1 MNTPEQPRS
10 NAASAIKLEA
20 DKPTGEQPME
30 LFITDEHTEYYL
42 ALKAGG
48 DSDRGLLTGVLA
60 GIGGCV
66 LVGLGLIGAM
76 QGKFDITYMTFSIG
90 IPLFLVPFLWETLR
104 PLPLP
109 ILFNRRT
116 REVYYD
122 HDGVLFHAPWDGI
135 QAAAHEFQL
144 VGTNIGSIQCA
155 SLEIRVWQF
164 EKPEAALMI
173 SLGAPFGKSLAMQ
186 KGFWEY
192 IRAYMNNGPYFDEHG
207 NHSESDAFVKSQLA
221 VQFKMSD
228 NFKQTLAQLKQ
239 AKKEAGGKNYL
250 GAEDTAKLILEPM
263 FYPLARIQEF
273 TYSIAKRR
281 SRNRWPSV
289 VTERLKANGPTAR
302 LVDLEC
308 EKGAAAGVECNA
320 VTELK

>member
-10 NAASAIKLEA
+10 NAASAIKLEP

-48 DSDRGLLTGVLA
+48 DSDRGLLTGVLG
-60 GIGGCV
+60 GIGGCA

-76 QGKFDITYMTFSIG
+76 QGKFDITYMTLSIG
-90 IPLFLVPFLWETLR
+90 IPLFLVPFLFETLR

-116 REVYYD
+116 REVYFD

-164 EKPEAALMI
+164 EKPETALMI

-207 NHSESDAFVKSQLA
+207 NHSGSDSFVKSQLA

-228 NFKQTLAQLKQ
+228 NFKHTLAQLKQ

-250 GAEDTAKLILEPM
+250 GADDAAKLILEPM
-263 FYPLARIQEF
+263 FYPLARIQEL

-281 SRNRWPSV
+281 SRNRWPTI
-289 VTERLKANGPTAR
+289 VTERLKTNGPTTR

-308 EKGAAAGVECNA
+308 EESGVGGIECNS
-320 VTELK
+320 E

>member
-1 MNTPEQPRS
+1 MNTPEQPLS
-10 NAASAIKLEA
+10 NAASAIKLEP

-42 ALKAGG
+42 GLKAGG

-60 GIGGCV
+60 GIGGIGGIGLGIFSFLQSGDLKGLNIMLAICIPLCV
-66 LVGLGLIGAM
+66 L
-76 QGKFDITYMTFSIG
+76 
-90 IPLFLVPFLWETLR
+90 PFLWETLR

-122 HDGVLFHAPWDGI
+122 HEGELFHTPWDGI
-135 QAAAHEFQL
+135 SAVANEFQL
-144 VGTNIGSIQCA
+144 VGTQIGGMQSA
-155 SLEIRVWQF
+155 SLEIRVWKF
-164 EKPEAALMI
+164 EEPENALMI

-207 NHSESDAFVKSQLA
+207 NHSESDAFVKSQLD
-221 VQFKMSD
+221 VRFKMSD
-228 NFKQTLAQLKQ
+228 SFKQTLAQLKR

-250 GAEDTAKLILEPM
+250 GASDVAKLILEPM
-263 FYPLARIQEF
+263 LYPQDRIQEF
-273 TYSIAKRR
+273 TYNIAKRR

-289 VTERLKANGPTAR
+289 VAERLKANGPTTR

-308 EKGAAAGVECNA
+308 EIAANQ
-320 VTELK
+320 

>member
-10 NAASAIKLEA
+10 NAASAIKLEP

-48 DSDRGLLTGVLA
+48 DSDRGLLTGVLG
-60 GIGGCV
+60 GIGGCA

-90 IPLFLVPFLWETLR
+90 IPLFLVPLLWETLR

-116 REVYYD
+116 REVYFD

-135 QAAAHEFQL
+135 SAVANEFQL
-144 VGTNIGSIQCA
+144 VGTQIGGMQSA

-164 EKPEAALMI
+164 EKPETALMV
-173 SLGAPFGKSLAMQ
+173 SLGSPFGKSLMLQ
-186 KGFWEY
+186 KSLWEY

-207 NHSESDAFVKSQLA
+207 NHSESDAFVKNQLA
-221 VQFKMSD
+221 VRPKMSD
-228 NFKQTLAQLKQ
+228 SFKRTRAQIKQ
-239 AKKEAGGKNYL
+239 AKREAGGKNYL
-250 GAEDTAKLILEPM
+250 SGYDVIKLLLGAM
-263 FYPLARIQEF
+263 FYPQDRIQEF
-273 TYSIAKRR
+273 TYSTAKRR
-281 SRNRWPSV
+281 SRNRWPPI
-289 VTERLKANGPTAR
+289 VTERLKTNGPTTR
-302 LVDLEC
+302 LVDLEG
-308 EKGAAAGVECNA
+308 EKSGVGGVECNS
-320 VTELK
+320 E

>member
-1 MNTPEQPRS
+1 MNTPEQPRRS
-10 NAASAIKLEA
+10 TASAIKLEA
-20 DKPTGEQPME
+20 DKHTGEQPME

-48 DSDRGLLTGVLA
+48 DSDRGLLTGVLG
-60 GIGGCV
+60 GIGGCA
-66 LVGLGLIGAM
+66 LVALGLIGAM

-116 REVYYD
+116 REVYFD
-122 HDGVLFHAPWDGI
+122 HEGKLFHTPWDGI
-135 QAAAHEFQL
+135 IAVANEFQL
-144 VGTNIGSIQCA
+144 VGTQIGGMQSA

-164 EKPEAALMI
+164 EKPETALMV
-173 SLGAPFGKSLAMQ
+173 SLGSPFGKSLMLQ
-186 KGFWEY
+186 KSLWEY

-221 VQFKMSD
+221 VRPKMSD
-228 NFKQTLAQLKQ
+228 SFKRTREQIKQ
-239 AKKEAGGKNYL
+239 AKQEAGGKNYL
-250 GAEDTAKLILEPM
+250 SGHDVIKLILEPM
-263 FYPLARIQEF
+263 FYPQDRIQEL
-273 TYSIAKRR
+273 TYSIAQRR

-289 VTERLKANGPTAR
+289 VTERLKANGPTTR
-302 LVDLEC
+302 LVDLEG
-308 EKGAAAGVECNA
+308 EIAANP
-320 VTELK
+320 

>member
-1 MNTPEQPRS
+1 MNTPEQLHS
-10 NAASAIKLEA
+10 NAASAIKLEP

-48 DSDRGLLTGVLA
+48 DTNRGMLA
-60 GIGGCV
+60 GIFGWLAVFMLPLELLLMLKGQWENS
-66 LVGLGLIGAM
+66 LIGLAM
-76 QGKFDITYMTFSIG
+76 VST
-90 IPLFLVPFLWETLR
+90 LFLVPFLWETLR

-144 VGTNIGSIQCA
+144 AGTNIGSIQCA

-164 EKPEAALMI
+164 EEPETALMI

-228 NFKQTLAQLKQ
+228 SFKHTLAQLKQ
-239 AKKEAGGKNYL
+239 AKKEAGGKNYF
-250 GAEDTAKLILEPM
+250 GADDAAKLILEPM
-263 FYPLARIQEF
+263 FYPQDRIQEF

-289 VTERLKANGPTAR
+289 VTERLKANGPTTR

-308 EKGAAAGVECNA
+308 DK
-320 VTELK
+320 